1 MARIHK
7 EENRSTFPRESVKPD
22 CQIVTNVVEHI
33 DYKVKQLHNRNK
45 YFVQMRLEH
54 LHLVQKCKHQHVVSV
69 EVVPF
74 GMGMDYIDNLV
85 VVEDRTLVVVV
96 VVVAVALVDI
106 EYLNLP
112 HIPMEHISHSILP
125 VELQQQN
132 LFHNLVH
139 YTSDDHSL
147 DLNEKR
153 MHYFSIKSS
162 FFHGIPL
169 GTCRLTNRLTNFVSR
184 RFNWRDDDASNLIPQ
199 ATEMVVHNTINTN
212 RSFILKVK

>member
-1 MARIHK
+1 MQFFDCLIDLYFVLYKAMARIQR
-7 EENRSTFPRESVKPD
+7 EENRNQSTSSRESVKPD

-33 DYKVKQLHNRNK
+33 DYKVKQPHNRNK
-45 YFVQMRLEH
+45 YFVPMRLEH
-54 LHLVQKCKHQHVVSV
+54 LHLVQKCKHQHVV
-69 EVVPF
+69 VVQVVLF

-85 VVEDRTLVVVV
+85 VVEDRRLVVVVV
-96 VVVAVALVDI
+96 VVVAVVLVDI

-132 LFHNLVH
+132 LFHNWVH

-153 MHYFSIKSS
+153 MHYFSINSVLS
-162 FFHGIPL
+162 IEYH
-169 GTCRLTNRLTNFVSR
+169 
-184 RFNWRDDDASNLIPQ
+184 
-199 ATEMVVHNTINTN
+199 
-212 RSFILKVK
+212 